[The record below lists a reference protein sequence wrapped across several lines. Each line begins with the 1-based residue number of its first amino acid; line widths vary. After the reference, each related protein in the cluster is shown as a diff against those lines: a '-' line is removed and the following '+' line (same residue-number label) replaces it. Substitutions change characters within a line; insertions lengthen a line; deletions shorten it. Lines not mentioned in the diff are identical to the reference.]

1 MRLRKNILFLT
12 GVCYLFFYFCGYAEA
27 AEDDGVPGIL
37 RYARTLDKPEAKEGS
52 KKNGRDGITEP
63 GRVSVNG
70 ADLKK
75 RLARSEEDIRQLR
88 RENRH
93 LREKMA
99 ASERKG
105 DKPDGEMSPGQQRQS
120 LQKMHEQ
127 CAEETTRLK
136 QQLSE
141 KEGLLATSDGKKL
154 AEMQSRMIVVEKD
167 NQRLKSSLD
176 DITRQ
181 MKLMPVVVP
190 EQLNTPQN
198 QQTYA
203 AGVMMGRDILSL
215 QAVNA
220 FSGQK
225 TDNRILLAG
234 VRDALNHKELL
245 NEMVLQK
252 ALRQAEED
260 IRRARLDTARKWK
273 KDGERWLADFR
284 KQKGVQKDKSG
295 FWYRIDYAGDGELI
309 NGDDT
314 VVDIVVVEKLTN
326 GTVVEDMDARG
337 AVISQP
343 LNEYPPLF
351 RAALHLLRNHGTVTV
366 VAPSELAYGDEGYP
380 SGIPPGATMIY
391 TIRVE
396 SVKDMHVGDSG
407 AVRAISSEKTKGTL
421 K

>member
-12 GVCYLFFYFCGYAEA
+12 GICYLFFYFCGYAEA

-52 KKNGRDGITEP
+52 KKNRGDGITEP
-63 GRVSVNG
+63 GRESVNG

-351 RAALHLLRNHGTVTV
+351 RAALRLLRNHGTVTV

>member
-1 MRLRKNILFLT
+1 
-12 GVCYLFFYFCGYAEA
+12 
-27 AEDDGVPGIL
+27 
-37 RYARTLDKPEAKEGS
+37 
-52 KKNGRDGITEP
+52 
-63 GRVSVNG
+63 
-70 ADLKK
+70 
-75 RLARSEEDIRQLR
+75 
-88 RENRH
+88 
-93 LREKMA
+93 
-99 ASERKG
+99 
-105 DKPDGEMSPGQQRQS
+105 
-120 LQKMHEQ
+120 
-127 CAEETTRLK
+127 
-136 QQLSE
+136 
-141 KEGLLATSDGKKL
+141 
-154 AEMQSRMIVVEKD
+154 MIVVEKD

-260 IRRARLDTARKWK
+260 IRRARLNTARKWK

-326 GTVVEDMDARG
+326 GTVIEDMDARG
-337 AVISQP
+337 AVVSQP

-351 RAALHLLRNHGTVTV
+351 RAALHLLRNHGRVTV

-407 AVRAISSEKTKGTL
+407 TAKVISSKKTKGAL

>member
-1 MRLRKNILFLT
+1 
-12 GVCYLFFYFCGYAEA
+12 
-27 AEDDGVPGIL
+27 
-37 RYARTLDKPEAKEGS
+37 
-52 KKNGRDGITEP
+52 
-63 GRVSVNG
+63 
-70 ADLKK
+70 
-75 RLARSEEDIRQLR
+75 
-88 RENRH
+88 
-93 LREKMA
+93 
-99 ASERKG
+99 
-105 DKPDGEMSPGQQRQS
+105 
-120 LQKMHEQ
+120 
-127 CAEETTRLK
+127 
-136 QQLSE
+136 
-141 KEGLLATSDGKKL
+141 
-154 AEMQSRMIVVEKD
+154 
-167 NQRLKSSLD
+167 LKSSLD

-314 VVDIVVVEKLTN
+314 IVDIVVVEKLTN

-351 RAALHLLRNHGTVTV
+351 RAALRLLRNHGTVTV
-366 VAPSELAYGDEGYP
+366 VAPPELAYGDEGYP

>member
-1 MRLRKNILFLT
+1 M
-12 GVCYLFFYFCGYAEA
+12 
-27 AEDDGVPGIL
+27 
-37 RYARTLDKPEAKEGS
+37 
-52 KKNGRDGITEP
+52 
-63 GRVSVNG
+63 SVNG

-93 LREKMA
+93 LREKIA

-105 DKPDGEMSPGQQRQS
+105 GKPDGEMSPGQQRQS

-273 KDGERWLADFR
+273 RMGRDGWPTSGSR
-284 KQKGVQKDKSG
+284 KEYKKIKAVSG
-295 FWYRIDYAGDGELI
+295 TGLI
-309 NGDDT
+309 TPVMGN
-314 VVDIVVVEKLTN
+314 
-326 GTVVEDMDARG
+326 
-337 AVISQP
+337 
-343 LNEYPPLF
+343 
-351 RAALHLLRNHGTVTV
+351 
-366 VAPSELAYGDEGYP
+366 
-380 SGIPPGATMIY
+380 
-391 TIRVE
+391 
-396 SVKDMHVGDSG
+396 
-407 AVRAISSEKTKGTL
+407 
-421 K
+421 